1 MSKITLAFA
10 IAASLLLPLA
20 LSMTASA
27 QYKKCYHCYTD
38 KYGKKICHNDCS
50 CQYTH

>member
-1 MSKITLAFA
+1 MSKITLALA
-10 IAASLLLPLA
+10 IAATVLVPISF
-20 LSMTASA
+20 SVSA
-27 QYKKCYHCYTD
+27 YAQHKCYHCYTD